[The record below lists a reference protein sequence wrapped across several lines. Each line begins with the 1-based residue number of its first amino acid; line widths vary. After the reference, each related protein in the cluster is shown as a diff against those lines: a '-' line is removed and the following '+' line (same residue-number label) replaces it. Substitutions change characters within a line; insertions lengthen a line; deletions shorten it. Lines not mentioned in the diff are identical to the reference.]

1 MIYKTAIR
9 PGVQRSRSAGEQ
21 PRLTKS
27 LDALYHNRRVI
38 VRFIDGTS
46 IEGVVTK
53 YTAYWL
59 EVKLND
65 GRVVYV
71 NKGTIKMIEVVERE
85 EESNKVG
92 ASGND
97 HNKVK
102 QK

>member
-46 IEGVVTK
+46 IEGVVTR

-59 EVKLND
+59 EVKLGD

-71 NKGTIKMIEVVERE
+71 NKGPIKMIELVERE
-85 EESNKVG
+85 EERNSIGGSPN
-92 ASGND
+92 ANS
-97 HNKVK
+97 KVK
-102 QK
+102 K